1 MEGSTTKRQGAGGF
15 SAVTCPV
22 SKHRL
27 IGTIMPLTTI
37 NDSIEYKSKRMGLDC
52 NCAVRLGR
60 NSILDE
66 WFFFFFANAC
76 IPPSQRIS
84 RMDAGIAKPSFTRSL
99 YLMCLA
105 CIILLLLLFVVVRW
119 QIVV

>member
-1 MEGSTTKRQGAGGF
+1 MRTSRVIYSFDLWVEGSTTKRQGAGGF

-52 NCAVRLGR
+52 NCAARLGR

-76 IPPSQRIS
+76 YHQNTIPK
-84 RMDAGIAKPSFTRSL
+84 D
-99 YLMCLA
+99 
-105 CIILLLLLFVVVRW
+105 LLNGCGNR
-119 QIVV
+119 